1 MTKSKPARFHK
12 LYGLRKPKITY
23 FGRDFLDYALMIS
36 LSALVII
43 VSYGLGRVMGILG
56 LALCVFMVAMF
67 IRTHGVQFRVPVIL
81 RRPQEVLH
89 LFIYKLENAPPVFF
103 MAVRPILLENLLIPP
118 NPNLP
123 PHLGSI
129 RQIAFH
135 LFFVHF
141 IRITLYRTTIF
152 VPPFPKK

>member
-1 MTKSKPARFHK
+1 
-12 LYGLRKPKITY
+12 
-23 FGRDFLDYALMIS
+23 MIS

-67 IRTHGVQFRVPVIL
+67 IRRHGVQFRVPVIL

-103 MAVRPILLENLLIPP
+103 MAAGLLLLENVLIAPT
-118 NPNLP
+118 PNLRD
-123 PHLGSI
+123 HVASI
-129 RQIAFH
+129 RHISFY
-135 LFFVHF
+135 LFY
-141 IRITLYRTTIF
+141 LL
-152 VPPFPKK
+152 